1 MKTMKLPLAL
11 ISICLL
17 LSVTAAIG
25 AREDIRFRTM
35 QVTDGLSNNHVNA
48 IMRDSQ
54 GFMWFG
60 TASGLNRYD
69 GFSIKEFQNNP
80 SDSLSLHD
88 NYVQSIEE
96 DSLHRLWICAGD
108 IYSIFDPETERFHRL
123 GFPFYK
129 ELGMKASAQLVRVDG
144 ENLWLWGRNDGLY
157 HAAEGKARKL
167 MDYDSRREVTS
178 ILVDEQGNHVYIAEN
193 GGSVRI
199 LDRNTGRPLKTLVIP
214 DHKDMPL
221 TYTLFLDNRKRLWA
235 YCEYGAQVYDTLSGN
250 WLGPEI
256 LPTYNTNAVKAVNE
270 DANGDIWIGYDNDG
284 VEVKRSDG
292 TKEFLRSDINDPHSL
307 GNNSVE
313 SIFYD
318 PDGGMWVATYK
329 RGVSV
334 YYPSEYKFQI
344 YALGDVNCI
353 VPVSG
358 NGSKVYVGT
367 DHGEL
372 MTFDLSTHQTVR
384 IPVPGPYGKRAIT
397 AMATGDDGTLWVG
410 TYKGGMYSFRGGI
423 IRHYSQQEGLLSA
436 NVWSIVVDP
445 KGKLWIGT
453 LGSGVQCMNL
463 ADGSFHNFNVSNS
476 GLTSD
481 FVSCMTLGKDG
492 NIYVG
497 ATDGVSIIDPSTETV
512 RHLDGFRQQG
522 ISYGSL
528 NVNQLMCDSRGLL
541 WIATR
546 EGLFVYDN
554 KNDKTYSPQL
564 RPSSNTM
571 FINGVIEGAD
581 GTVWVTSGST
591 LYSVSVEDS
600 AKNGYKFNPYA
611 FGVEDG
617 LSGTN
622 FNQRSLCLTPD
633 GEVLVGFLGGI
644 LVVDPYKLQTSARN
658 PEIKFV
664 ELSVGNTPVVAGH
677 EYGGRVILKKA
688 LPYVSELKLGA
699 KQNDITVSFSI
710 DSYQRSSREVFEY
723 MLEGYDDSWRTCPRG
738 VNYAH
743 YMKLPPG
750 NYTLK
755 VRLSIPG
762 LPSDRIMGE
771 LKILIAKP
779 WYARWWMVMIYVLTA
794 AGLILL
800 GLWLVRRRERRKY
813 QERQRRE
820 LERKELELNE
830 LKFKFFT
837 NVSHDLRTPLTL
849 ILSPV
854 ESLLNEKTDEHDIK
868 RLTTI
873 KRNANRLLY
882 LVNQLLDFRKKDM
895 AGLSL
900 NLSNGDIVRTVEKA
914 VESFMDMADRR
925 DIDLEFKSGSPC
937 ISMAYDEDKVT
948 KCVMNLLSNAVKFT
962 PDKGCILVTV
972 LEVNGSLE
980 IAVADSGAGVSDKD
994 KKHIFERF
1002 YMGEDK
1008 SGNKTGTGIGLSLVF
1023 EYVSLHGGSVKVDD
1037 NKPCGAK
1044 FVLVLPMNLKS
1055 TVDAAQ
1061 ESPEEKEQSVPKIE
1075 ESNEKNN
1082 NGRPRILFVDDNRDL
1097 TDFLRDEFGKLYE
1110 VDTAPDGEVA
1120 EKMARAKNYDLIV
1133 TDIMMPKV
1141 DGIQL
1146 TRTLKSEAA
1155 TSNVPV
1161 IMLTAKQDVSSVV
1174 EGLSLGADDYVTKP
1188 FNNDVLALKIK
1199 RLVSLRKQGVR
1210 RSYIEPTPEDI
1221 EITPLDQQ
1229 LIGKAVKYVENNMGR
1244 SDLTVEELSR
1254 ELGMSR
1260 VHLYKKLL
1268 ALTGKSPIEFIRV
1281 LRLKRAAQYLRE
1293 SQMNVSEIAYQLG
1306 FNNPKYFSKYFKDEY
1321 GMTPSEYQEKT
1332 QK

>member
-1 MKTMKLPLAL
+1 M
-11 ISICLL
+11 
-17 LSVTAAIG
+17 
-25 AREDIRFRTM
+25 
-35 QVTDGLSNNHVNA
+35 
-48 IMRDSQ
+48 
-54 GFMWFG
+54 
-60 TASGLNRYD
+60 
-69 GFSIKEFQNNP
+69 
-80 SDSLSLHD
+80 
-88 NYVQSIEE
+88 
-96 DSLHRLWICAGD
+96 
-108 IYSIFDPETERFHRL
+108 
-123 GFPFYK
+123 
-129 ELGMKASAQLVRVDG
+129 
-144 ENLWLWGRNDGLY
+144 
-157 HAAEGKARKL
+157 
-167 MDYDSRREVTS
+167 
-178 ILVDEQGNHVYIAEN
+178 
-193 GGSVRI
+193 
-199 LDRNTGRPLKTLVIP
+199 
-214 DHKDMPL
+214 
-221 TYTLFLDNRKRLWA
+221 
-235 YCEYGAQVYDTLSGN
+235 
-250 WLGPEI
+250 
-256 LPTYNTNAVKAVNE
+256 
-270 DANGDIWIGYDNDG
+270 
-284 VEVKRSDG
+284 
-292 TKEFLRSDINDPHSL
+292 
-307 GNNSVE
+307 
-313 SIFYD
+313 
-318 PDGGMWVATYK
+318 
-329 RGVSV
+329 
-334 YYPSEYKFQI
+334 
-344 YALGDVNCI
+344 
-353 VPVSG
+353 
-358 NGSKVYVGT
+358 
-367 DHGEL
+367 
-372 MTFDLSTHQTVR
+372 
-384 IPVPGPYGKRAIT
+384 
-397 AMATGDDGTLWVG
+397 
-410 TYKGGMYSFRGGI
+410 
-423 IRHYSQQEGLLSA
+423 
-436 NVWSIVVDP
+436 
-445 KGKLWIGT
+445 
-453 LGSGVQCMNL
+453 
-463 ADGSFHNFNVSNS
+463 
-476 GLTSD
+476 
-481 FVSCMTLGKDG
+481 
-492 NIYVG
+492 
-497 ATDGVSIIDPSTETV
+497 
-512 RHLDGFRQQG
+512 
-522 ISYGSL
+522 
-528 NVNQLMCDSRGLL
+528 
-541 WIATR
+541 
-546 EGLFVYDN
+546 
-554 KNDKTYSPQL
+554 
-564 RPSSNTM
+564 
-571 FINGVIEGAD
+571 
-581 GTVWVTSGST
+581 
-591 LYSVSVEDS
+591 
-600 AKNGYKFNPYA
+600 
-611 FGVEDG
+611 
-617 LSGTN
+617 
-622 FNQRSLCLTPD
+622 
-633 GEVLVGFLGGI
+633 
-644 LVVDPYKLQTSARN
+644 
-658 PEIKFV
+658 
-664 ELSVGNTPVVAGH
+664 
-677 EYGGRVILKKA
+677 
-688 LPYVSELKLGA
+688 
-699 KQNDITVSFSI
+699 
-710 DSYQRSSREVFEY
+710 
-723 MLEGYDDSWRTCPRG
+723 
-738 VNYAH
+738 
-743 YMKLPPG
+743 
-750 NYTLK
+750 
-755 VRLSIPG
+755 
-762 LPSDRIMGE
+762 
-771 LKILIAKP
+771 
-779 WYARWWMVMIYVLTA
+779 
-794 AGLILL
+794 
-800 GLWLVRRRERRKY
+800 
-813 QERQRRE
+813 
-820 LERKELELNE
+820 
-830 LKFKFFT
+830 
-837 NVSHDLRTPLTL
+837 

-962 PDKGCILVTV
+962 PDKGRILVTV

-1023 EYVSLHGGSVKVDD
+1023 EYVSLHGGTVKVDD

-1055 TVDAAQ
+1055 NVDAEE

-1110 VDTAPDGEVA
+1110 VDTAPDGKVA

-1199 RLVSLRKQGVR
+1199 RMVSLRKQGVR